1 MLVKIPSL
9 GECNIT
15 SPLQKFHSEQDRGN
29 LLFTDDNTF
38 ISHSIEINKQGE
50 YLETDMKYFE
60 KAGPRKKIFF
70 QPERTIAGIVT
81 CGGICPG
88 LNNVIRSLVVELWF
102 HYGIRK
108 IWGFRYGYEGL
119 NPEKN
124 LPPLQLDPEIVDE
137 IHDEGGTILGTSRGP
152 QDPEKMV
159 SCLRSLGVNLLFCVG
174 GDGTHR
180 GAYQLFC
187 VLEKKSYPISI
198 IGIPKTIDN
207 DILYTSRTFGFNTA
221 IEEARKVLICAH
233 TEAKSVRYGIGLVK
247 LMGRDSGFV
256 TAYSALAS
264 QLVNYAIIPEV
275 PVSLYGENGFLP
287 WLEERI
293 LTREH
298 ALIAVAEGAGAE
310 WMKEGKEQRDASGN
324 VIHPDPGKFLR
335 DTIINYFG
343 KKQVPIQM
351 KYFDPSYLIRSVPA
365 NAEDSAFCDALAR
378 NAVHAGM
385 TGRTGLTIGYIHNQ
399 FVHIPIEMVI
409 SGRKKIDPNGSLW
422 QTVLASTG
430 QPIPE

>member
-1 MLVKIPSL
+1 MVVKIPSL
-9 GECNIT
+9 GECKIV
-15 SPLQKFHSEQDRGN
+15 SPLKNLQSEQSKKS
-29 LLFTDDNTF
+29 LLFIDDNTY
-38 ISHSIEINKQGE
+38 ISNSIEINDHGE
-50 YLETDMKYFE
+50 YLEKEQKYFE
-60 KAGPRKKIFF
+60 KAGPREKIFF
-70 QPERTIAGIVT
+70 QPENTVAGIVT

-102 HYGIRK
+102 HYGVREIL
-108 IWGFRYGYEGL
+108 GFRYGYEGL

-137 IHDEGGTILGTSRGP
+137 IHDEGGTLLGTSRGP
-152 QDPEKMV
+152 QEPEKMM
-159 SCLRSLGVNLLFCVG
+159 SCLRSTGVNLLFCVG

-180 GAYQLFC
+180 GAYQLFR
-187 VLEKKSYPISI
+187 VLQERSYPISI

-275 PVSLYGENGFLP
+275 PVSLHGANGFLS
-287 WLEERI
+287 WLEQRI

-298 ALIAVAEGAGAE
+298 ALIAIAEGAGSE
-310 WMKEGKEQRDASGN
+310 WIKEDIKKKDASGN
-324 VIHPDPGKFLR
+324 VLHADVGKFLR
-335 DTIINYFG
+335 DKIVEYFHN
-343 KKQVPIQM
+343 KQIPIQM

-365 NAEDSAFCDALAR
+365 NAEDAAFCDALAR

-385 TGRTGLTIGYIHNQ
+385 TGRTGITIGYIHNQ

>member
-1 MLVKIPSL
+1 MYIVPEKL
-9 GECNIT
+9 GESNIV
-15 SPLQKFHSEQDRGN
+15 SPLFVQTNTRIVGTSFIP
-29 LLFTDDNTF
+29 DDAF
-38 ISHSIEINKQGE
+38 IPLEIEHYANFPGE
-50 YLETDMKYFE
+50 GQLKYFE
-60 KAGPRKKIFF
+60 KAGPREKIYFN
-70 QPERTIAGIVT
+70 PGNIVAGIVT

-102 HYGIRK
+102 HYGVRNIL
-108 IWGFRYGYEGL
+108 GFRYGYEGL

-124 LPPLQLDPEIVDE
+124 LPPIQLDPEVVDE

-152 QDPEKMV
+152 QDTEKMIA
-159 SCLRSLGVNLLFCVG
+159 CLRSTGVNLLFCIG

-180 GAYQLFC
+180 GAYQLFQT
-187 VLEKKSYPISI
+187 VQNKKYPIAI

-207 DILYTSRTFGFNTA
+207 DILYTSRTFGFSTA

-256 TAYSALAS
+256 TADAVLAS

-275 PVSLYGENGFLP
+275 PVSLYGENGFMA
-287 WLEERI
+287 WLEQRV

-298 ALIAVAEGAGAE
+298 ALIAIAEGAGSE
-310 WMKEGKEQRDASGN
+310 WIKENKTQRDASGN
-324 VIHPDPGKFLR
+324 VLHPDIGLYLK
-335 DTIINYFG
+335 DKIVEYFHD
-343 KKQVPIQM
+343 KQIPIQM

-385 TGRTGLTIGYIHNQ
+385 TGRTGITIGYMHNQ

-409 SGRKKIDPNGSLW
+409 TGRKKVDPNGPLW
-422 QTVLASTG
+422 LSVLASTG
-430 QPIPE
+430 QPL

>member
-1 MLVKIPSL
+1 M
-9 GECNIT
+9 
-15 SPLQKFHSEQDRGN
+15 
-29 LLFTDDNTF
+29 
-38 ISHSIEINKQGE
+38 
-50 YLETDMKYFE
+50 
-60 KAGPRKKIFF
+60 
-70 QPERTIAGIVT
+70 
-81 CGGICPG
+81 
-88 LNNVIRSLVVELWF
+88 VELWF
-102 HYGIRK
+102 HYGVREIL
-108 IWGFRYGYEGL
+108 GFRYGYEGL
-119 NPEKN
+119 NTEKN

-137 IHDEGGTILGTSRGP
+137 IHDEGGTLLGTSRGP
-152 QDPEKMV
+152 QEPEKMI
-159 SCLRSLGVNLLFCVG
+159 SCLRSMGVNLLFCVG

-180 GAYQLFC
+180 GAYQLFR
-187 VLEKKSYPISI
+187 LLQEKSYPISI

-275 PVSLYGENGFLP
+275 PTLLHGANGFLS
-287 WLEERI
+287 WLEQRI

-298 ALIAVAEGAGAE
+298 ALIAIAEGAGSE
-310 WMKEGKEQRDASGN
+310 WIKEDIERKDASGN
-324 VIHPDPGKFLR
+324 VLHADVGKFLR
-335 DTIINYFG
+335 DKIVEYFHN
-343 KKQVPIQM
+343 KQIPIQM

-365 NAEDSAFCDALAR
+365 NAEDAAFCDALAR

-385 TGRTGLTIGYIHNQ
+385 TGRTGITISYIHNQ

-430 QPIPE
+430 QPIP